1 MAPIVTSIEIDRP
14 QDDVFAYVTDPS
26 RFAEWQAGVEGG
38 STEGGTSPSVG
49 SKCTTT
55 RRVGG
60 TARRVTSEITNFDPP
75 TTWGIHGTDGPVRA
89 IVDVTVEPLNGSAQS
104 RVTIELD
111 FEGHGIG
118 KLLVPLVVRRQARN
132 EMPAN
137 CRKLKQQLEAL
148 PKSSVASQP

>member
-1 MAPIVTSIEIDRP
+1 MAPIVTSVDIARP
-14 QDDVFAYVTDPS
+14 QDEVFAYVTDPS

-38 STEGGTSPSVG
+38 SAEGGTSPHVG
-49 SKCTTT
+49 AKCTTT

-60 TARRVTSEITNFDPP
+60 TVRQATSEITKIDPP
-75 TTWGIHGTDGPVRA
+75 SSWGIHGIDGPIRA
-89 IVDVTVEPLNGSAQS
+89 IVDVTVEPVNGSTQS

-111 FEGHGIG
+111 FEGQGIG

-137 CRKLKQQLEAL
+137 CRKLKQRLESL
-148 PKSSVASQP
+148 PSRPPA

>member
-1 MAPIVTSIEIDRP
+1 MAPIVTSIDIARP

-38 STEGGTSPSVG
+38 STEEGKSPTVG

-55 RRVGG
+55 RRIGG
-60 TARRVTSEITNFDPP
+60 TARQATSEITKIDPP
-75 TTWGIHGTDGPVRA
+75 SSWAIHGIDGPIRA
-89 IVDVTVEPLNGSAQS
+89 IVNVTVEPLNSSAQS

-137 CRKLKQQLEAL
+137 CRKLKQRLETL
-148 PKSSVASQP
+148 PSRSTA